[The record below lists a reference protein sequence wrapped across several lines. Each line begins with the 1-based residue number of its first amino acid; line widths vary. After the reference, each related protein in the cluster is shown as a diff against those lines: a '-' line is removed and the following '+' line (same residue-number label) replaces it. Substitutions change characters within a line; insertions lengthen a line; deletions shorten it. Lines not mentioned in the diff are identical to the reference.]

1 MKVLVKCLLAL
12 VIISSIGSGKDL
24 EEYIKEAEAYQESG
38 KIQQAISTMEDAVKE
53 HPNSSM
59 AYTKLGIFISMQVQG
74 IKDFTEMFKAIE
86 RAFRMWD
93 KAISFDPNNFTA
105 RFYRGGWGVNIPK
118 FIGQLEKGIN
128 DLEFL
133 IQVFGQSPDP
143 TAKEQLVSAYNL
155 LGTGYQK
162 QGEYQKAKQSYK
174 KLIDIVPGTKYA
186 DEAKENINR
195 IVIFEKWQSQRNKR
209 KKPYAPIIM
218 ELEEKVQ
225 KESNNTHLL
234 IELGEAYFDAENYEE
249 AERVLEKAVSLDSSN
264 IKAHRLLALTLGEIA
279 MEGYNQRIYMDTDF
293 RTNLAFESMKF
304 LDKAVNLTPEDI
316 DLRFLRGVMG
326 VSFPFFVGKLGQG
339 IEDLNMV
346 LDSDAP
352 DSIKANALYYLGMAY
367 QKKATTHWIQVVT
380 EYSNSEASR
389 MVFDEM
395 IPAVK
400 HVDFSKYRYPIL
412 IIDFVLGFRD
422 ELAPQTAVWIED
434 KNGKFVKTV
443 YVSGFSGY
451 AKEKQ
456 VNLPMWTNSSEFV
469 DVDGVTG
476 ASINLGHYIYV
487 WDLKGVSFRKVK
499 SGEYIIKVEV
509 AYWPSMKYQLVSA
522 TIKLGKKEARIVVK
536 EWNLIPYLDV
546 KYFPKGGK

>member
-12 VIISSIGSGKDL
+12 AIISSIGSGKNL

-53 HPNSSM
+53 YPNSSI

-74 IKDFTEMFKAIE
+74 IKDFTEIFKAIE

-162 QGEYQKAKQSYK
+162 QGEYQKAKQSYE

-195 IVIFEKWQSQRNKR
+195 IVLFEKWQSQRNER
-209 KKPYAPIIM
+209 KKPDSPTIM

-225 KESNNTHLL
+225 KESNNTDLL

-249 AERVLEKAVSLDSSN
+249 AERVLEKAVSLDPSN

-279 MEGYNQRIYMDTDF
+279 MEGYDQRIYMDTDF
-293 RTNLAFESMKF
+293 RTNLVFESMKF
-304 LDKAVNLTPEDI
+304 FDKAVNLTPEDI

-326 VSFPFFVGKLGQG
+326 VSFPSFSGKLGQS

-400 HVDFSKYRYPIL
+400 HVDFSKYRNPIL
-412 IIDFVLGFRD
+412 IIDFVLGFQD

-469 DVDGVTG
+469 DVDGVTS
-476 ASINLGHYIYV
+476 ASINLGHHIYV

-522 TIKLGKKEARIVVK
+522 AIKLGKKEARVVV
-536 EWNLIPYLDV
+536 EEGNLIPYLDV
-546 KYFPKGGK
+546 KYFPKRGK